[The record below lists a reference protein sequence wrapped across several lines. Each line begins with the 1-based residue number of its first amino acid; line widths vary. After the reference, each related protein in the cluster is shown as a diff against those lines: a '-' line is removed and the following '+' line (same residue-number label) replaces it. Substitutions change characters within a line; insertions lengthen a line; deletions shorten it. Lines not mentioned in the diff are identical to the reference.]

1 MSLINLSCPVCQNK
15 SQKDMITYIDTSK
28 NPELVGKLL
37 MNELYSF
44 ECSNCGAKRQLEVQ
58 MVFHD
63 PDKKVLLINLANQE
77 YTDQLKDNLMKYI
90 PSNYDLSDYD
100 LRLVRNIP
108 ELVEK
113 IQILQFGKASD
124 SVIEIVKLLTDGLFM
139 KQKPDAQI
147 INRFFTMANGAPK
160 VYYILQEE
168 QFFVDYNDSLQD
180 FAEEKY
186 NKAKTETP
194 KGEFIQVNQKWA
206 VQLLE
211 GK

>member
-1 MSLINLSCPVCQNK
+1 MSTINLSCPVCQHK

-37 MNELYSF
+37 MNELYFF

-63 PDKKVLLINLANQE
+63 PEEKVLLINLANQD
-77 YTDQLKDNLMKYI
+77 YTEKLKDNLMKYI
-90 PSNYDLSDYD
+90 PSNFDLSDYD

-124 SVIEIVKLLTDGLFM
+124 SIIEIVKLLTDGLFM

-147 INRFFTMANGAPK
+147 LNRFFTIAKGAPK
-160 VYYILQEE
+160 IYYILEDE
-168 QFFVDYNDSLQD
+168 QFFVDYNDSLQE

-186 NKAKTETP
+186 KKAAKETP
-194 KGEFIQVNQKWA
+194 KGEFITVNQKWA
-206 VQLLE
+206 VNLLE